1 MASRLGF
8 RLGSLNRIRSPV
20 LLCRRPALPV
30 RSKTIDIGA
39 RARQLQNRRLWTYAL
54 SFSGSAAI
62 IVIVLYQFQDQM
74 VFCVT
79 PTEALEDYAA
89 NSSKNKFRL
98 GGLVLEGSV
107 MQPAHSPDMEFVVTD
122 LITDIL
128 VRYQGAL
135 PDLFRE
141 GHSVVV
147 EGFVKPFTDEIR
159 KEVSARSVSG
169 KARSGDYYFSG
180 IEVLAK
186 HDEKYMPKE
195 VAEAIERNKRNS
207 QRCLKM
213 GRELRAYRL
222 MGVLRLYIALV
233 SIGLS
238 VELLSYDPMEVRGI
252 FSVCSSPLPSVC
264 GLAPTQHV
272 HGPQASIQALKYSS
286 KQGSLKPRFLLS
298 SRSSVSYCQN
308 MSKNWNQPTRNSS
321 TACAGNSK
329 ENAVS
334 YNNSLGRIYCHILL
348 HCGKKKVFMVVVVFS
363 YWSVLGVGIVGG
375 CRLDEDARDLRVL
388 RWALKLFP
396 WGRVIR
402 MVLVGETLIE
412 FEEVEARPRD
422 ATMSEMAREEGVGFG
437 SKGEGASKGL
447 VLKELGSF

>member
-8 RLGSLNRIRSPV
+8 RLGSRLLRPPSYPNPLSAANIRFSVHRIRSPV
-20 LLCRRPALPV
+20 LLCRRPPLPV

-89 NSSKNKFRL
+89 NPSKNKFRL

-107 MQPAHSPDMEFVVTD
+107 MQPGASPDMEFVVTD

-195 VAEAIERNKRNS
+195 VAEAIERNKKK
-207 QRCLKM
+207 LAEM
-213 GRELRAYRL
+213 PEDGERA
-222 MGVLRLYIALV
+222 
-233 SIGLS
+233 
-238 VELLSYDPMEVRGI
+238 
-252 FSVCSSPLPSVC
+252 
-264 GLAPTQHV
+264 
-272 HGPQASIQALKYSS
+272 K
-286 KQGSLKPRFLLS
+286 
-298 SRSSVSYCQN
+298 
-308 MSKNWNQPTRNSS
+308 S
-321 TACAGNSK
+321 T
-329 ENAVS
+329 
-334 YNNSLGRIYCHILL
+334 
-348 HCGKKKVFMVVVVFS
+348 
-363 YWSVLGVGIVGG
+363 
-375 CRLDEDARDLRVL
+375 
-388 RWALKLFP
+388 
-396 WGRVIR
+396 
-402 MVLVGETLIE
+402 
-412 FEEVEARPRD
+412 
-422 ATMSEMAREEGVGFG
+422 
-437 SKGEGASKGL
+437 
-447 VLKELGSF
+447 